1 MNASP
6 LPQRPLGRTGLHLTV
21 LGFGAAAIGNLYRAI
36 DDDTALSAVNAA
48 LELGVR
54 YFDTAPHYGFGLS
67 EKRLGRALAQHNGEV
82 RVSTKVGRVLDA
94 VPAYADLSRPRQGF
108 ISPEP
113 VESVFDYSYAGVQR
127 SLQES
132 LRRLGRDRIDLLLV
146 HDLGADT
153 HGAAHTQRF
162 SEFIDGGYRAMREWR
177 DAGLVGAIG
186 MGVNE
191 TAVCAQALAYADFDC
206 FLLAGRYTLLEQHAL
221 DRFLPLC
228 AARGVSLIIGGP
240 FNSGILASG
249 VRGNAGIAPPPYNYA
264 PAPPAVIERVRRI
277 ETLCD
282 EYGVSLPAAALQFP
296 LAHPQVATVIPGAAD
311 AAQVRQA
318 AAWLQ
323 APIPYA
329 FWQAL
334 REHGLLHPE
343 APLPHQH
350 GLSA

>member
-1 MNASP
+1 MSSAS
-6 LPQRPLGRTGLHLTV
+6 LPQRRLGRTGLRLTV
-21 LGFGAAAIGNLYRAI
+21 LGFGAAGIGNLYRAI
-36 DDDTALSAVNAA
+36 DDETALSAVDAA
-48 LELGVR
+48 LDLGVR

-67 EKRLGRALAQHNGEV
+67 EKRLGRALSRRDGEV
-82 RVSTKVGRVLDA
+82 LVSTKVGRVLDP

-113 VESVFDYSYAGVQR
+113 VESVFDYSYDGVQR
-127 SLQES
+127 SLEES
-132 LRRLGRDRIDLLLV
+132 LRRLGRDRIELLLV
-146 HDLGADT
+146 HDLGVDT
-153 HGAAHTQRF
+153 HGAEHTQRF
-162 SEFIDGGYRAMREWR
+162 AQFVDGGYRAMREWR

-191 TAVCAQALAYADFDC
+191 TAVCTQALAHADFDC

-221 DRFLPLC
+221 EHFLPLC

-249 VRGNAGIAPPPYNYA
+249 VRDSPRIAPPPYNYA
-264 PAPPAVIERVRRI
+264 PAPPAMIERVRRI

-323 APIPYA
+323 MPIPFA

-343 APLPHQH
+343 APLPIHH
-350 GLSA
+350 GLTA